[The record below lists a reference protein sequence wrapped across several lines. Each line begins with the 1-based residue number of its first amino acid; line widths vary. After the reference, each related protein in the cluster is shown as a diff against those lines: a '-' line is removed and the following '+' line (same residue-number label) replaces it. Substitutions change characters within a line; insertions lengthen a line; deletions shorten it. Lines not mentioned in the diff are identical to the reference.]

1 MYKSIFSFVLL
12 VAALPAASRAQDV
25 AGLLPIGEAYKL
37 SADAGTPGVVKL
49 HWTIAKDYYLY
60 RGQMKFN
67 GGDGVTLGEAQLPD
81 GKKHHDE
88 YLGDVE
94 NYYDAIDAS
103 VPYTLAPGTQRI
115 KLSVRYQG
123 CHETDPKICYPPH
136 TDQIDLPVPSA
147 KAAANAAPSAA
158 STPTVAA
165 GGQASG
171 KASVYEGTAAAR
183 AAVTQGD
190 AADKK
195 GDIAGAVAE
204 YKKAIALDHDYV
216 DAHVKYVLDES
227 SRNWLHAS
235 TLDAKAAAKN
245 KKDLHA
251 QDAKLRSAVIH
262 EYEKLVASHP
272 HSPVYPYAL
281 AMLYVEKDIAL
292 NKKNCEKAVA
302 ADPAFYR
309 GYECLAGVAV
319 VEADTAKAIAYERH
333 AMELEPDNADI
344 AGRYLIILLID
355 DPAKFEAEAKPI
367 VQRFPHSDKLIA
379 SLYFQ
384 ARFSHPDSVRSA
396 RLERLR
402 GELPG
407 DAGMWL
413 GMIDNDLFKSYEG
426 TDLEKARAVAQRAVD
441 ADGKDETA
449 KNRVTAIDVML
460 KARGEIQQGHGDAA
474 LVTLDG
480 MPKKDGI
487 SPRVKTLLRAQAL
500 EAAGKTADA
509 FALVRDDYAVYPTE
523 AAGSALNAYGAKLGK
538 SPAQINEAVFTQ
550 MKTKAT
556 EAKPFTLK
564 RLDNGQNVSLA
575 DLKGKVVLMDFW
587 FPDCGNCRQAFPLL
601 QQIAADYKQKDFVV
615 LSVNGLKDEEAYA
628 WPYLKGKG
636 YDFVPLGADNDF
648 AQNVYGVSGYPT
660 TFLIGPDG
668 EIYSK
673 PSVRDE
679 GSMRSTELMIDALLN
694 HAKG

>member
-1 MYKSIFSFVLL
+1 MYKSIFTFFLL
-12 VAALPAASRAQDV
+12 VAALPAVSQAQDL

-37 SADAGTPGVVKL
+37 SADAGTPGVMKL
-49 HWTIAKDYYLY
+49 HWTIAKNYYLY
-60 RGQMKFN
+60 RGQMKFK

-94 NYYDAIDAS
+94 TYYDAIDAS
-103 VPYTLAPGTQRI
+103 IPYTLAPGTQRI

-136 TDQIDLPVPSA
+136 TEQIDLPVPSA
-147 KAAANAAPSAA
+147 KAATNAAPSAA
-158 STPTVAA
+158 AA
-165 GGQASG
+165 AADGRISD

-183 AAVTQGD
+183 AAVANGD

-235 TLDAKAAAKN
+235 TLDAKAAAKD
-245 KKDLHA
+245 KKTLRT

-262 EYEKLVASHP
+262 EYEKLAENHP

-292 NKKNCEKAVA
+292 NKKYCEKAIA
-302 ADPAFYR
+302 DDPAFYR
-309 GYECLAGVAV
+309 GYECLSAVAA

-333 AMELEPDNADI
+333 AMELEPGNADV
-344 AGRYLIILLID
+344 AGNYLILLFID
-355 DPAKFEAEAKPI
+355 DPAKFQAEAKPI
-367 VQRFPHSDKLIA
+367 VQRFPHTDKIIA
-379 SLYFQ
+379 ALYWQ
-384 ARFSHPDSVRSA
+384 ARYSHPDSVRIA
-396 RLERLR
+396 ALERLR
-402 GELPG
+402 SEIPEN
-407 DAGMWL
+407 AGMWL
-413 GMIDNDLFKSYEG
+413 GVVDEDLFESWEG
-426 TDLEKARAVAQRAVD
+426 KDLKKARAVAQRAAD
-441 ADGKDETA
+441 ANGKDKSW
-449 KNRVTAIDVML
+449 KNRVIAIDIML

-474 LVTLDG
+474 LATLDG
-480 MPKKDGI
+480 MSAKDGI

-509 FALVRDDYAVYPTE
+509 FALLRDDYAAYPTD
-523 AAGSALNAYGAKLGK
+523 AVGSALNAYGAKLGK
-538 SPAQINEAVFTQ
+538 SPAQINEAVFAQ

-556 EAKPFTLK
+556 AAKPFTLK
-564 RLDNGQNVSLA
+564 RLDDGQNVSLS
-575 DLKGKVVLMDFW
+575 DYKGKVVLMDFW

-601 QQIAADYKQKDFVV
+601 QQIATDYKQKDFVV
-615 LSVNGLKDEEAYA
+615 LAVNGLKDEEAYA

-636 YDFVPLGADNDF
+636 YDFIPLGADNDF
-648 AQNVYGVSGYPT
+648 AQNVYGVTGYPT

-668 EIYSK
+668 QIYSH
-673 PSVRDE
+673 PNVRDE
-679 GSMRSTELMIDALLN
+679 ESMRSTELMIDALLG
-694 HAKG
+694 HAKS